1 MNCLNVATTAIS
13 NLSPA
18 DVLKAVIAMSGS
30 AIGLLAG
37 LGQISLSAKSRR
49 TIEWINNTI
58 DKDAGNEP
66 RQKILKELRL
76 SQEGRLI
83 AAHYVPWWKF
93 MLLPTWAIGYAVPTI
108 QSAIRA
114 VVDNKEPNDILL
126 SIAFHSLGCLYL
138 SWLTIGWYA
147 ERFRIND
154 HYSRR
159 LSTVPRISLWKMGSK
174 PFLTAGFCAACPISL
189 YISLFLIITGR
200 NTLTESLA
208 VVLLLIGFYSLWFT
222 IPFARRYAR
231 RWSTITESGRTW
243 HDESAKEVAMTL
255 RSWMGGSSPI
265 TSTDNKDAYTRKQ

>member
-37 LGQISLSAKSRR
+37 LGQISLSSKSRQ

-58 DKDAGNEP
+58 DKDTGNEP

-108 QSAIRA
+108 HMNRIVHTAAPRGEVRPTPGQIFIQYLVNAPSHLIFPGCHT
-114 VVDNKEPNDILL
+114 NPLY
-126 SIAFHSLGCLYL
+126 SIATMSCL
-138 SWLTIGWYA
+138 SV
-147 ERFRIND
+147 
-154 HYSRR
+154 SRR
-159 LSTVPRISLWKMGSK
+159 LS
-174 PFLTAGFCAACPISL
+174 
-189 YISLFLIITGR
+189 IT
-200 NTLTESLA
+200 L
-208 VVLLLIGFYSLWFT
+208 
-222 IPFARRYAR
+222 
-231 RWSTITESGRTW
+231 
-243 HDESAKEVAMTL
+243 K
-255 RSWMGGSSPI
+255 
-265 TSTDNKDAYTRKQ
+265 